1 MKLNEGVEAAIHCT
15 TVLASLEPNE
25 ALPASALADMHGLS
39 SSYLV
44 KHLMRLAAHKILRSI
59 PGPKG
64 GYQLAKAPEKISLA
78 DVVLAI
84 EGYEPAFRCKE
95 IRRAGPKPLPDEAYP
110 QLCGINRAML
120 RAEKAYRDALA
131 QTSLADLLAD
141 HEQTSDSRVIQRG
154 CQLRDIYVR
163 PQPNNRN

>member
-1 MKLNEGVEAAIHCT
+1 MKLSEGVEAAIHCAA
-15 TVLASLEPNE
+15 VLAALNNDE
-25 ALPASALADMHGLS
+25 ALPASALAEMHGLS
-39 SSYLV
+39 STYLV
-44 KHLMRLAAHKILRSI
+44 KHLMRLVARKLLRSI

-64 GYQLAKAPEKISLA
+64 GYQLAKAPHEITLA
-78 DVVLAI
+78 DIVLAI

-120 RAEKAYRDALA
+120 QAEKAYRDALA

-141 HEQTSDSRVIQRG
+141 YEQTSDSRVIQRG